1 MKRQTRS
8 EAREALFT
16 AIFRFDNLTGIDEA
30 VSDIFEE
37 NPECEANRA
46 YIEKVLRGVYENAD
60 ELDIMIAGRLK
71 KGWTLTRISKTSRVI
86 LRLAIYEMK
95 YMDDVPPRV
104 AINEAVEL
112 AKKYGAESDAS
123 FVNGLLA
130 SVYRDMREEQ

>member
-16 AIFRFDNLTGIDEA
+16 AIFRFDDMTDIDEA
-30 VSDIFEE
+30 VSDVFEE
-37 NPECEANRA
+37 NPECETNRA

-60 ELDIMIAGRLK
+60 ELDIMIAERLK

-130 SVYRDMREEQ
+130 SVYRDMRKEQ